1 MQVRTRISSLVGYA
15 GALMACGFMA
25 LSTGCASGG
34 FQLTRKYAG
43 FVNQQHIVIRI
54 VLYLLTGI
62 VFAVTLLVDMVIFNT
77 MDFWEG
83 RVSAGEYNFNQG
95 ERTFHV
101 RHEIQPGSTLKK
113 STIQVFNKDQ
123 SLAQTVILQQT
134 IAGEI
139 ELHVDGVLRSKV
151 RDIQSL
157 PVATIYDSKGTF
169 VAENMVYE
177 GSRYLVGLAR

>member
-1 MQVRTRISSLVGYA
+1 MRTWISRFIGYT
-15 GALMACGFMA
+15 GALAACGFMA

-43 FVNQQHIVIRI
+43 FVNKQHIIIRI

-62 VFAVTLLVDMVIFNT
+62 VYAVTLLIDMVIFNT
-77 MDFWEG
+77 IDFWEG
-83 RVSAGEYNFNQG
+83 RVSAGEYNFKQG

-101 RHEIQPGSTLKK
+101 RHEVLPGSTLKK
-113 STIQVFNKDQ
+113 STIQVLNKDQ

-134 IAGEI
+134 LSGEI

-151 RDIQSL
+151 RDIHSL
-157 PVATIYDSKGTF
+157 PVATIYSAKGAF

-177 GSRYLVGLAR
+177 GTRYLVGLAR